1 MKSNLNK
8 KDLKTDMDDTEIYSE
23 KSEGNEKKKDNK
35 KNNIY
40 QDIKEYN
47 EEDSYIQTPT
57 SQSQE

>member
-40 QDIKEYN
+40 
-47 EEDSYIQTPT
+47 
-57 SQSQE
+57 